1 MSKFKMPKR
10 NPKNAIAEVKKMC
23 ESFYQHAAPATMK
36 EINNAVND
44 INMTWNMTKQ
54 LNPGTNMMNDYV
66 IQMTELWIKEGF
78 PAKGMPMIWN
88 KVGDDFLQVYVSK
101 FIRVINPTK

>member
-36 EINNAVND
+36 EIEIAVSEINA
-44 INMTWNMTKQ
+44 TWNLTKQ
-54 LNPGTNMMNDYV
+54 LNPGTNMLPDYV
-66 IQMTELWIKEGF
+66 AQTTKMWIQSGF
-78 PAKGMPMIWN
+78 PEKGMPMIWN
-88 KVGDDFLQVYVSK
+88 KVGDEFLQVYVDK